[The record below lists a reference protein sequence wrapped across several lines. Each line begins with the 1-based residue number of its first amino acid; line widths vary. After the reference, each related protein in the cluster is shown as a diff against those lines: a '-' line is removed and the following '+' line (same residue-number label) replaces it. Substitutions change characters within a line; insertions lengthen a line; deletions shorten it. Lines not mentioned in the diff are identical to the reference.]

1 MNTHVLVNIT
11 SKTVKKLNTEFG
23 IFICLIFCFTLL
35 ININEIRNVGEFTFL
50 FVFLDNVKLKADC
63 WFDHQNNLCI
73 KDVSYMWSTERT
85 SLNCNL
91 HSKKLK
97 SGYYKHWT
105 YCTAGEDYSCY
116 KNQTNIK

>member
-11 SKTVKKLNTEFG
+11 LKTVKKLNTEFG

-35 ININEIRNVGEFTFL
+35 ININESRNVGEFTFL
-50 FVFLDNVKLKADC
+50 FFFLDNVKLKADC

-85 SLNCNL
+85 SLHCNL

-97 SGYYKHWT
+97 VAVINIGT
-105 YCTAGEDYSCY
+105 TAGK
-116 KNQTNIK
+116 KNW